1 MSAPLNSLTTGS
13 YEKLEWRQR
22 KTSSLES
29 DLSADGRPIG
39 TLTFRSA
46 FGTLATAEIG
56 SACWTFKRVGFF
68 QQKVEVRACGSDAPV
83 AEFVNA
89 TWKGGGTLAMKGG
102 PTFRATSNWWNT
114 RWQIEDEHGRVL
126 VRFEYGGVFRMS
138 AQVKISTEARALA
151 ELPLLVAVSWYLVL
165 MLAQDAASSA
175 AIIG

>member
-1 MSAPLNSLTTGS
+1 MSAPLNTLTTGS
-13 YEKLEWRQR
+13 YAKLEWRQR
-22 KTSSLES
+22 TASSRASE
-29 DLSADGRPIG
+29 LSADGRPVG
-39 TLTFRSA
+39 TLAFRSA

-68 QQKVEVRACGSDAPV
+68 QQKVEIRACGSDAPV

-102 PTFRATSNWWNT
+102 PSFRATSNWWNT
-114 RWQIEDEHGRVL
+114 KWQVEDEEGRVL

-138 AQVKISTEARALA
+138 AQVKISPEARGLA